1 MGLHDFWFLRFPNS
15 HNQICWL
22 SLIPLPFLMW
32 FKMFDCA
39 FTFQGTNLFCD
50 CPVYFQILFC
60 FSAHAR
66 PLRVSMVPA
75 THLWSLLRS
84 EFPLCSFKA
93 KRHLRVSFLLGDCPF
108 CSRSQQVASFLAASQ
123 CQEIKLSLS
132 ISPPSGQGKT
142 SRPLVS
148 PHHVQEEPE
157 PLPLEYLLIPWYSW
171 ISWCLAHRCS
181 GTRFI
186 LQWSQSRVLKWRQS
200 KTCSRCSVPSN
211 SGRWP
216 LLTVSLHGG
225 QVPGIA
231 GHMDN

>member
-1 MGLHDFWFLRFPNS
+1 MGLHDFRFLRFPNS

-32 FKMFDCA
+32 FKMFHCA

-84 EFPLCSFKA
+84 EFPLCSCKD

-132 ISPPSGQGKT
+132 ISPLSGQGKT
-142 SRPLVS
+142 GRPLVS
-148 PHHVQEEPE
+148 PHHVQEEPWASPAGVPPH
-157 PLPLEYLLIPWYSW
+157 PLVFLNFMVPRTQVLRNTIYFAM
-171 ISWCLAHRCS
+171 ISV
-181 GTRFI
+181 
-186 LQWSQSRVLKWRQS
+186 QSVEMKA
-200 KTCSRCSVPSN
+200 K
-211 SGRWP
+211 
-216 LLTVSLHGG
+216 
-225 QVPGIA
+225 
-231 GHMDN
+231 